1 MKKIFNILAAIT
13 LTTVS
18 AHAEL
23 PVHPDELVYVRHGY
37 ILGLNCKE
45 RGADWIT
52 YQTEPDNGKNLPRG
66 TFHHDADVPK
76 ECQQFSTRPYGKGF
90 DLGHLR
96 GSNAAK
102 NDELGMFDAFGM
114 TNILPQNAKLNRGGW
129 LATERLEECEHNR
142 HTLTMFMG
150 PVWEGGNTWF
160 VKSHGVR
167 TPGAF
172 WKIMESDERIVAW
185 VMPNASVPAADID
198 KYLTNVAHIET
209 LTGIK
214 FPISEEL
221 KTVAQASSWGDT
233 AHCSFK

>member
-1 MKKIFNILAAIT
+1 MKKIFIAIIFAT
-13 LTTVS
+13 S

-23 PVHPDELVYVRHGY
+23 PTKDGEQIYVRHGY
-37 ILGLNCKE
+37 TIGLNCKE
-45 RGADWIT
+45 RGADWIA

-66 TFHHDADVPK
+66 NFHHDPDVPK

-96 GSNAAK
+96 GANAAK
-102 NDELGMFDAFGM
+102 NDELEMYDAFDIS
-114 TNILPQNAKLNRGGW
+114 NILPQDAKLNRDGW
-129 LATERLEECEHNR
+129 LATERLEECEH
-142 HTLTMFMG
+142 HTLNMFMG

-172 WKIMESDERIVAW
+172 WKIMESSERIVAW
-185 VMPNASVPAADID
+185 VFPNASVPAADID
-198 KYLTNVAHIET
+198 KYLTTVLHIET

-221 KTVAQASSWGDT
+221 KTVPQKSSWGDT
-233 AHCSFK
+233 AHCRFK